1 MEAIIYNTKG
11 KEAGKLSLNEKVWG
25 LSWNGDLVHQVV
37 ESMRSNARMST
48 AQAKDRSDVSGGG
61 KKPWAQKGTG
71 RARHGSS
78 RSPIW
83 RHGGVTH
90 GPMNVK
96 DYSKKINK
104 KVRAKALYTVLS
116 EKLRNGE
123 VLFIDAIEMKA
134 PKTAEAKAILT
145 SLSTVKGFEKMI
157 TKRKNAAYFATG
169 EKSDAVS
176 RSFANFGSVE
186 FDAVENMNPIDLLNH
201 KYVVIVSPEKAISFI
216 EGKLATSVAS
226 EAKAK

>member
-11 KEAGKLSLNEKVWG
+11 KEAGKLALNEKVWG
-25 LSWNGDLVHQVV
+25 LSWNADLVHQVV

-48 AQAKDRSDVSGGG
+48 AQVKDRSEVSGGG
-61 KKPWAQKGTG
+61 IKPWAQKGTG

-83 RHGGVTH
+83 RHGGITH
-90 GPMNVK
+90 GPMNEK

-123 VLFIDAIEMKA
+123 VLFVDEISMKT
-134 PKTAEAKAILT
+134 PKTAEAKAILV

-169 EKSDAVS
+169 VKSETAS
-176 RSFANFGSVE
+176 KSFANFGSVE

-201 KYVVIVSPEKAISFI
+201 KYVVIVNPEKAISFI
-216 EGKLATSVAS
+216 EGKLATPIA
-226 EAKAK
+226 AK

>member
-11 KEAGKLSLNEKVWG
+11 KEAGKLALNEKVWG
-25 LSWNGDLVHQVV
+25 LSWNADLVHQVV

-48 AQAKDRSDVSGGG
+48 AQAKDRSAVSGGG

-71 RARHGSS
+71 RSRHGSS

-90 GPMNVK
+90 GPMNEK

-116 EKLRNGE
+116 EKMRNGE
-123 VLFIDAIEMKA
+123 VLFVDNISMKA
-134 PKTAEAKAILT
+134 PKTTEAKGILE
-145 SLSTVKGFEKMI
+145 SLATVKGFEKMLS
-157 TKRKNAAYFATG
+157 KRKNAAYFATS
-169 EKSDAVS
+169 EKSENVS
-176 RSFANFGSVE
+176 KSFANFGNID

-216 EGKLATSVAS
+216 EGKLATAK
-226 EAKAK
+226 EATAK

>member
-11 KEAGKLSLNEKVWG
+11 KEAGKLALNEKVWG
-25 LSWNGDLVHQVV
+25 LSWNADLVHQVV

-48 AQAKDRSDVSGGG
+48 AQVKDRSAVSGGG
-61 KKPWAQKGTG
+61 IKPWAQKGTG

-83 RHGGVTH
+83 RHGGITH

-116 EKLRNGE
+116 EKFRNGE
-123 VLFIDAIEMKA
+123 VLFVDAIEMKT

-169 EKSDAVS
+169 VKSEAAS
-176 RSFANFGSVE
+176 KSFANFGSVE

-216 EGKLATSVAS
+216 EGKLATPVA
-226 EAKAK
+226 ATK